1 MDFDSR
7 YAAVASRDRRFDGR
21 FVTAVRTT
29 GIYCRPS
36 CPARTPARSNVEF
49 FPTSAAAQAAG
60 YRACRRCLP
69 EALPGSPEW
78 DLREDLAARAMRLI
92 SQGIIDREGVHGLA
106 SRLDHSTR
114 HLSRVLTEE
123 LGAGPL
129 ALARSQRA
137 HTARQLL
144 CTTTLP
150 VSEVAF
156 SAGFSSIR
164 QFNDTI
170 REIFD
175 LTPSQLRARASRRE
189 VVDQVPGALTL
200 RLAHREPL
208 DLGGLFSW
216 FAAHSVEGVE
226 EADARHLSRTLRTT
240 HGVALVN
247 LHGEGRELLADLRL
261 QEPGDLPEVLGR
273 VRRLLDLDADPEAVD
288 PALGRDPRLAPR
300 VAAVPGIRIPGEVD
314 LVEALTCAVIGQQV
328 GVGAARRDVARV
340 VRALADPLPEGFGP
354 PPSGPPE
361 STPGLLFPTAAV
373 LAGNAQEVVPGP
385 RRRGATIAA
394 ACEAVCDGRLAVDAS
409 WRRDD
414 AVAALCALP
423 GIGPWTADLVTLR
436 VVGCTDVLVRGDAA
450 MRRGARRLGLADAPE
465 ALARQARGFAPW
477 RSYLG
482 MHLWRAANTEE

>member
-1 MDFDSR
+1 MDFGSC

-36 CPARTPARSNVEF
+36 CPARTPRRANVEF

-78 DLREDLAARAMRLI
+78 NLREDLSARAMRLI
-92 SQGIIDREGVHGLA
+92 SQGIVDREGVHGLA
-106 SRLDHSTR
+106 SRLGHSTR
-114 HLSRVLTEE
+114 HLTRVLTEE

-150 VSEVAF
+150 VSDVAF
-156 SAGFSSIR
+156 SAGFSSLR

-170 REIFD
+170 REVFD
-175 LTPSQLRARASRRE
+175 LTPTQLRARSGRRE
-189 VVDQVPGALTL
+189 VIDQVPGSLTL

-208 DLGGLFSW
+208 DLTGLFSW
-216 FAAHSVEGVE
+216 FAARSVEGIE
-226 EADARHLSRTLRTT
+226 DADPTHLSRTLRTA
-240 HGVALVN
+240 HGVALVD
-247 LHGEGRELLADLRL
+247 LRGEGAELRAVLRL
-261 QEPGDLPEVLGR
+261 QDPADLPEVLAR

-288 PALGRDPRLAPR
+288 AALAHDPRLAPR
-300 VAAVPGIRIPGEVD
+300 VAAVPGIRIPGGAD
-314 LVEALTCAVIGQQV
+314 PVEALTRAVIGQQV
-328 GVGAARRDVARV
+328 GVAAARRDVARV
-340 VRALADPLPEGFGP
+340 ARALADPLPAGFAATTTGEGT
-354 PPSGPPE
+354 
-361 STPGLLFPTAAV
+361 STPQLLFPEATA
-373 LAGNAQEVVPGP
+373 LAEHAREVVPGP
-385 RRRGATIAA
+385 RRRGETIAT
-394 ACEAVCDGRLAVDAS
+394 ACGALLDGSLAIDAS
-409 WRRDD
+409 WRRGD
-414 AVAALCALP
+414 AVSALCALP
-423 GIGPWTADLVTLR
+423 GIGPWTADHVTLR
-436 VVGCTDVLVRGDAA
+436 VVGSPDVFVRGDAA
-450 MRRGARRLGLADAPE
+450 MRRGARRLGLADTPE
-465 ALARQARGFAPW
+465 GLEREARGFAPW

>member
-1 MDFDSR
+1 MDFESR

-36 CPARTPARSNVEF
+36 CPARTPARPNVEF

-92 SQGIIDREGVHGLA
+92 SQGIIDREGVSGLA
-106 SRLDHSTR
+106 SRLGHSTR
-114 HLSRVLTEE
+114 HLSRVLTQE

-156 SAGFSSIR
+156 SSGFSSIR

-170 REIFD
+170 REVFD
-175 LTPSQLRARASRRE
+175 LTPGELRARAGRRE

-200 RLAHREPL
+200 RLAHRDPL

-216 FAAHSVEGVE
+216 FADHRVEGVE
-226 EADARHLSRTLRTT
+226 EADGTHLSRTLRTT
-240 HGVALVN
+240 HGVALVD
-247 LHGEGRELLADLRL
+247 LHGEGRDVLADLRL

-288 PALGRDPRLAPR
+288 SALGRDPRLAPR
-300 VAAVPGIRIPGEVD
+300 VAAAPGIRIPGEVD
-314 LVEALTCAVIGQQV
+314 LAEALTRAVIGQQV
-328 GVGAARRDVARV
+328 GVGAARRDVSRV
-340 VRALADPLPEGFGP
+340 ARALADPLPDGFCVS
-354 PPSGPPE
+354 PSGAPDT
-361 STPGLLFPTAAV
+361 TPGLLFPTPEV
-373 LAGNAQEVVPGP
+373 LAARAREVVPGP
-385 RRRGATIAA
+385 RRRGRTIAA
-394 ACEAVCDGRLAVDAS
+394 ACEAVCDGRLVIDAS
-409 WRRDD
+409 WRRSD

-436 VVGCTDVLVRGDAA
+436 VLGSTDVLVRGDAA
-450 MRRGARRLGLADAPE
+450 MRRGARRLGLADAAG
-465 ALARQARGFAPW
+465 ALAREARGFAPW